1 MKRMPLALAAAVTLG
16 LALTPVLS
24 ATAAD
29 APPKTPAITWSVQA
43 SGATGNDGR
52 LSFAYGVDPGT
63 EIDDFV
69 AVSNRGTTKETFNIY
84 GTDGINQ
91 FDSGA
96 FSLLPAAQKPT
107 DVGSWIKTKTNKI
120 TIPAGQIAIIPFTIL
135 VPSDATPGDHTG
147 GVIASV
153 TTAAPGKKSGVGI
166 DQRVAARVYLR
177 VSGQPIAKVVAT
189 GVVAGFT
196 PAWNP
201 FGGGGATVDYDIR
214 NNGNVREDVAQSAEM
229 SGPLGISLGKIT
241 GKPLQNLLPGQSTHI
256 HETVSGVFPLVLLF
270 ANVKLTPSAPT
281 DLVGQSQL
289 RDQNGKLLPPSP
301 EPKFRAVGAS
311 ALTAAISWTLLAIV
325 LVLIALTFL
334 VVRYVRTTR
343 ERMFDAID
351 AATAEAQRAA
361 QAKSAVPARETLSA
375 GAPESRS

>member
-1 MKRMPLALAAAVTLG
+1 MKRTPLALAAVLALG
-16 LALTPVLS
+16 LALAPALS
-24 ATAAD
+24 AVAAD
-29 APPKTPAITWSVQA
+29 APPKAPAITWSVQA
-43 SGATGNDGR
+43 SGPTGNDGR

-69 AVSNRGTTKETFNIY
+69 AVSNRGTAKQTFTIY
-84 GTDGINQ
+84 GTDAINQ

-96 FSLLPAAQKPT
+96 FSLLPAAQKPH
-107 DVGSWIKTKTNKI
+107 DVGSWITTKTAKI
-120 TIPAGQIAIIPFTIL
+120 TVPAGQTAIIPFTIL

-177 VSGQPIAKVVAT
+177 VSGQPVAKVVAT

-196 PAWNP
+196 PVWNP
-201 FGGGGATVDYDIR
+201 FGGGGAAVDYDVR
-214 NNGNVREDVAQSAEM
+214 NNGNVREDVAQSIEM
-229 SGPLGISLGKIT
+229 SGPFGIGLGKIT
-241 GKPLQNLLPGQSTHI
+241 GKPLLNLLPGQSTHI
-256 HETVSGVFPLVLLF
+256 HETVAGVFPLVLLF

-289 RDQNGKLLPPSP
+289 RDQNGKLLPASP
-301 EPKFRAVGAS
+301 EPKFTAVTTS
-311 ALTAAISWTLLAIV
+311 ALAAAISWTLLAIV
-325 LVLIALTFL
+325 LVLIALIFL
-334 VVRYVRTTR
+334 ISRYVRNTR

-361 QAKSAVPARETLSA
+361 QARSATPAKETVSA
-375 GAPESRS
+375 GAPEPRS

>member
-1 MKRMPLALAAAVTLG
+1 MKRTPLALAAVLALG
-16 LALTPVLS
+16 LALAPALS
-24 ATAAD
+24 AVAAD
-29 APPKTPAITWSVQA
+29 APPKAPPITWSVQA
-43 SGATGNDGR
+43 SGPTGNDGR

-69 AVSNRGTTKETFNIY
+69 AVSNRGTAKQTFTIY
-84 GTDGINQ
+84 GTDAINQ
-91 FDSGA
+91 FDTGA
-96 FSLLPAAQKPT
+96 FSLLPAAQKPH
-107 DVGSWIKTKTNKI
+107 DVGSWITTKTAKI
-120 TIPAGQIAIIPFTIL
+120 TVPAGQTAIIPFQIL

-166 DQRVAARVYLR
+166 DQRVAARVYMR

-201 FGGGGATVDYDIR
+201 FGGGGATVDYDVR
-214 NNGNVREDVAQSAEM
+214 NNGNVREDVAQSIEM
-229 SGPLGISLGKIT
+229 SGPFGIGLGKLT

-270 ANVKLTPSAPT
+270 ANVRLKPSAPT

-289 RDQNGKLLPPSP
+289 RDQNGTLLPASP
-301 EPKFRAVGAS
+301 EPKFTVVTTS
-311 ALTAAISWTLLAIV
+311 ALAAAISWTLLAIV
-325 LVLIALTFL
+325 LVLIALIFL
-334 VVRYVRTTR
+334 ISRYVRNTR

-351 AATAEAQRAA
+351 AAAAEAQRATQSQSA
-361 QAKSAVPARETLSA
+361 TPAKETVSAA
-375 GAPESRS
+375 APEPRS

>member
-1 MKRMPLALAAAVTLG
+1 MKRTPLALAAVLALG
-16 LALTPVLS
+16 LALAPALS
-24 ATAAD
+24 AVAAD
-29 APPKTPAITWSVQA
+29 APPKAPPITWSVQA
-43 SGATGNDGR
+43 SGPTGNDGR

-69 AVSNRGTTKETFNIY
+69 AVSNRGTAKQTFTIY
-84 GTDGINQ
+84 GTDAINQ
-91 FDSGA
+91 FDTGA
-96 FSLLPAAQKPT
+96 FSLLPAAQKPH
-107 DVGSWIKTKTNKI
+107 DVGSWITTKTAKI
-120 TIPAGQIAIIPFTIL
+120 TVPAGQTAIIPFQIL

-166 DQRVAARVYLR
+166 DQRVAARVYMR

-201 FGGGGATVDYDIR
+201 FGGGGATVDYDVR
-214 NNGNVREDVAQSAEM
+214 NNGNVREDVAQSIEM
-229 SGPLGISLGKIT
+229 SGPFGIGLGKLT

-270 ANVKLTPSAPT
+270 ANVRLKPSAPT

-289 RDQNGKLLPPSP
+289 RDQNGTLLPASP
-301 EPKFRAVGAS
+301 EPKFTVVTTS
-311 ALTAAISWTLLAIV
+311 ALAAAISWTLLAIV
-325 LVLIALTFL
+325 LVLIALIFL
-334 VVRYVRTTR
+334 ISRYVRNTR

-351 AATAEAQRAA
+351 AAAAGAQRSA
-361 QAKSAVPARETLSA
+361 QAQSATPAKETVSA
-375 GAPESRS
+375 GAPEPRS